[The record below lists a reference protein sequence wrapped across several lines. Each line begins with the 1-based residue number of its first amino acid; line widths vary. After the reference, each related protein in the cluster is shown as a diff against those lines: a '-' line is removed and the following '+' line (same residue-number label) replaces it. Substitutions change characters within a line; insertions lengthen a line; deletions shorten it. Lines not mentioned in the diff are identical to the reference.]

1 MKTIQEYKD
10 EYNVENGKLLNI
22 KNNLSKAT
30 KEYDSLKIKKKDFN
44 RISTFNNLVL
54 TDGYTDTLNFTNIK
68 GKTLILTTVVK
79 PKIEDPKGVVRCIEI
94 DLENS
99 LHSS

>member
-1 MKTIQEYKD
+1 MMIKGMGGTVLQPAIDYISEI
-10 EYNVENGKLLNI
+10 ENRL
-22 KNNLSKAT
+22 
-30 KEYDSLKIKKKDFN
+30 
-44 RISTFNNLVL
+44 STFNNLVL

-68 GKTLILTTVVK
+68 GKSLILTTAAV
-79 PKIEDPKGVVRCIEI
+79 PKIEDPKGIVKCIQI